1 MRTVETWHLIP
12 RILFL
17 CLCVC
22 VCLIQKVSEL
32 NMIQEEMRKMKE
44 IEVQRE
50 QDIVHVRTHKKNPQK
65 KYLLHVRILKCDQ

>member
-50 QDIVHVRTHKKNPQK
+50 QDIVHVRTHKKNPTK
-65 KYLLHVRILKCDQ
+65 KILITCKDIKM

>member
-17 CLCVC
+17 YLCVC

-50 QDIVHVRTHKKNPQK
+50 QDIVHVRTHKKKNTK
-65 KYLLHVRILKCDQ
+65 KILITCKDIKM

>member
-50 QDIVHVRTHKKNPQK
+50 QDIVHVRTHKKKNTK
-65 KYLLHVRILKCDQ
+65 KIPITCKDIKM

>member
-50 QDIVHVRTHKKNPQK
+50 QDIVHVRTHKKTPTK
-65 KYLLHVRILKCDQ
+65 KILITCKDIKM

>member
-1 MRTVETWHLIP
+1 MAFITQDSV
-12 RILFL
+12 FVS
-17 CLCVC
+17 VC

-50 QDIVHVRTHKKNPQK
+50 QDIVHVRTQKKNHTHK
-65 KYLLHVRILKCDQ
+65 NTYYM

>member
-50 QDIVHVRTHKKNPQK
+50 QDIVHVRTHKKKHTQK
-65 KYLLHVRILKCDQ
+65 ILITCKDIKM